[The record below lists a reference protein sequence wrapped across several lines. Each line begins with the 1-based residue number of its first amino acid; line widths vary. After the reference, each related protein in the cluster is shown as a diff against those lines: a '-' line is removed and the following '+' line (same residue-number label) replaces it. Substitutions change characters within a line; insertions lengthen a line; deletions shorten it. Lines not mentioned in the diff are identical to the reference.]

1 MSNKKSQKVENISTR
16 KDNRNEL
23 IKKIYNLVMEGQ
35 GAEER
40 YAQVTKVNILNSCM
54 MLNPN
59 EDDHEQIDL
68 QTSRTDTEEICKV
81 IDDIVHN
88 ENLMYYNML
97 CYTITLAL
105 VKHSGVSSELASIL
119 FSLISYDVIISERLS
134 ICGDDMVSDDDMVS
148 YEELFRARDCRILL
162 DVFFTHMVDT
172 SLLTRDVFDASKLS
186 YISFMMPIE
195 DIAVLI
201 QKYCPKETRIYG
213 KDYEDIKNTLARFL
227 SQSNYLYNNID
238 DISIQVHSSIL

>member
-105 VKHSGVSSELASIL
+105 VKHSGVSFELASIL

-134 ICGDDMVSDDDMVS
+134 ICDNDMVS

-172 SLLTRDVFDASKLS
+172 SLLTRDVFDASKLP